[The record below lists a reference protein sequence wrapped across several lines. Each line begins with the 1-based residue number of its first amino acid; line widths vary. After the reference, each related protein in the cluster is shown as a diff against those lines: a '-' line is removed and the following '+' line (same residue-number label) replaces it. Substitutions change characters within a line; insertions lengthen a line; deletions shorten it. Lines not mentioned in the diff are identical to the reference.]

1 MVGYPAGVVNR
12 PAVLLTSCPACDSDN
27 IEPFFALHELPV
39 HGQAV
44 FETPEAARAVAKGD
58 QILTSCAGCG
68 LIFNR
73 AYDGRL
79 LEYSAHHEE
88 SQAFSPRFLAYMR
101 ELSTRWVAEY
111 DLAGRTV
118 CEVGCGKGA
127 FLAEMVRAGA
137 GLGVGIDPGFRP
149 DQIPPELSQQIE
161 VVTELFRP
169 QHVPADTGAVACRH
183 TLEHIPRPVEFVQLI
198 ASGMRPAGA
207 KWFLAEVPDMWRILG
222 EGAFWDLQYEHC
234 SYWTTTT
241 FARML
246 AMSGLDPVRSYLTY
260 DDQYVVAEAS
270 TAHDPGDPLPGT
282 ADELRGLAERARHFA
297 TMVDATLQ
305 RWGAWFAE
313 LDGRNVAVWGGG
325 AKGVTFLNALLPD
338 CVHRVVDVNPGLQG
352 NYLAGVA
359 LPIVSPASLRDD
371 PPDDVLLMNPIYLGE
386 VRTMLDDLGLAST
399 TLTAV

>member
-1 MVGYPAGVVNR
+1 MNA
-12 PAVLLTSCPACDSDN
+12 PAVLLTSCPACDSDD
-27 IEPFFALHELPV
+27 IEPFFALHDLPV

-44 FETPEAARAVAKGD
+44 FETVEAARTVAKGD
-58 QILTSCAGCG
+58 QVLTFCAGCG

-73 AYDGRL
+73 AYDGAL

-88 SQAFSPRFLAYMR
+88 SQAHSPRFLAYAQS
-101 ELSTRWVAEY
+101 LSRQWVEEY
-111 DLAGRTV
+111 GLAGRTV

-137 GLGVGIDPGFRP
+137 GLGVGIDPGFHP
-149 DQIPPELSQQIE
+149 GQIPSELVDKIV
-161 VVTELFRP
+161 VVTEMFRP
-169 QHVPADTGAVACRH
+169 EHVPAGTGAVVCRH

-198 ASGMRPAGA
+198 AAGMRTAGA

-246 AMSGLDPVRSYLTY
+246 AMGGLDPARSYLTY

-270 TAHDPGDPLPGT
+270 TARGPDDALPGD
-282 ADELRGLAERARHFA
+282 AAERLVLADRARAFA
-297 TMVDATLQ
+297 ATVNATLE
-305 RWGAWFAE
+305 RWGSWFAE
-313 LDGRNVAVWGGG
+313 LEGRDVAVWGGG
-325 AKGVTFLNALLPD
+325 AKGVTFLNAILPE
-338 CVHRVVDVNPGLQG
+338 CVHRVVDINPGLQG

-359 LPIVSPASLRDD
+359 LPIVSPASLTDD

-386 VRTMLDDLGLAST
+386 VRTMLDELGLTST